1 MGLKVTVAE
10 ADGEAE
16 GHMLADC
23 EALRVRV
30 RVTVPEPL
38 RLRVGEPLELLLI
51 VLDTLGE
58 SELEPERLGEGEG
71 EGELLCVA
79 GPGVVAAAPRMSR
92 SRKNA
97 RILMFTLA
105 YASRKTV
112 SERYGTRK

>member
-38 RLRVGEPLELLLI
+38 RLRVGEPLELVLT

-58 SELEPERLGEGEG
+58 SELEPERLGEGED
-71 EGELLCVA
+71 EGESLCVA
-79 GPGVVAAAPRMSR
+79 AEEFVCAAAPRSSR
-92 SRKNA
+92 QTRRS
-97 RILMFTLA
+97 
-105 YASRKTV
+105 ASIPPVPALLLRLG
-112 SERYGTRK
+112 R